1 MFAQDPYSG
10 YIHEAPEYAGYGYGG
25 GYAEPDYAG
34 YGYYGEPAYDGFGNT
49 FGYLGER
56 RRRRRSRAPQT
67 MPPPAP
73 PQAPPPPDGGMSPE
87 MGPEEGGEG
96 MPGGEEQMGEVVYD
110 GFGNPVGIFPGF
122 NPFKAIGSAVRKVG
136 SLATSP
142 LRGLIGGGG
151 GFPGI
156 PLPLQLL
163 GSIANRIG
171 AQRRLI
177 QSYRMSGR
185 PVPPAVL
192 QNLQGL
198 LARHRSLRSGGFPGM
213 GRTPWPRGWIR
224 RPLPYTGLGPRR
236 IYMRCAVWP
245 GPKGLVPA
253 HAAAMQAAAAAQQA
267 AAMGR
272 PRGRRRRRR

>member
-10 YIHEAPEYAGYGYGG
+10 YIHEAPEYAGSGYG
-25 GYAEPDYAG
+25 GYAEPEYAG

-56 RRRRRSRAPQT
+56 GRRGRRRAPEP
-67 MPPPAP
+67 MPPPVP
-73 PQAPPPPDGGMSPE
+73 PQTPPAPDGGMPPE
-87 MGPEEGGEG
+87 MGPEGGG
-96 MPGGEEQMGEVVYD
+96 QGIPGGAEEMGEVVYD
-110 GFGNPVGIFPGF
+110 GFGNPVGIFPGL

-136 SLATSP
+136 SLVPSP
-142 LRGLIGGGG
+142 LRGLVGGG

-156 PLPLQLL
+156 PLPHQLL
-163 GSIANRIG
+163 ASIANRIG

-185 PVPPAVL
+185 PVPPAIL

-198 LARHRSLRSGGFPGM
+198 LARYRGLRSGGFPGR
-213 GRTPWPRGWIR
+213 GRTPWPLGWIR

-245 GPKGLVPA
+245 GPRGLVPA
-253 HAAAMQAAAAAQQA
+253 HAATMQAAVAAQQA
-267 AAMGR
+267 AAMGGR
-272 PRGRRRRRR
+272 RGRRRRRR